1 MRSRLMAAGS
11 AGLVA
16 LAAGGAQAQG
26 AADAY
31 PAKPVTIIVAQT
43 PGGPNDIEARLYLG
57 KMQGLLG
64 QPFVLDFK
72 PGAGSVIGTQYE
84 IGRAHV

>member
-1 MRSRLMAAGS
+1 M
-11 AGLVA
+11 
-16 LAAGGAQAQG
+16 
-26 AADAY
+26 
-31 PAKPVTIIVAQT
+31 TIIVAQT

-72 PGAGSVIGTQYE
+72 PGAGSVMAATFPTRSSMVPPASESAVVPVVSSAGVRSPLAT
-84 IGRAHV
+84 V